1 MLESAEYS
9 QDTLTVWIRES
20 ESGNSDC
27 QDQHQTPKIAL
38 NEALKGYLVYQACY
52 IRS

>member
-1 MLESAEYS
+1 MLESAEYH

-27 QDQHQTPKIAL
+27 HDQHQTPKTAL
-38 NEALKGYLVYQACY
+38 NEALRGYLVYQARY
-52 IRS
+52 IDS